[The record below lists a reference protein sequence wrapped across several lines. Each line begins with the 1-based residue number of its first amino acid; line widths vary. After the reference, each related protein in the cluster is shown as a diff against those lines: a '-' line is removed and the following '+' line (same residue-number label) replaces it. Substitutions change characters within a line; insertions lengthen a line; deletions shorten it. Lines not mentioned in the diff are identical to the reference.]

1 MKKTFALITLLLIGL
16 GIARAQNV
24 YFAGQ
29 SGDTAQ
35 VWKDNTLVF
44 SLSDT
49 LSLHLDDMRLANDS
63 TFYLAGHVS
72 DTAFTQGRVWL
83 NDSCVF
89 AGNPNSV
96 VNKLHLG
103 EDSWMASG
111 YSTNA
116 TGYINAAVWQNGILT
131 YSPNDSINSFAY
143 ALAVNGS
150 DIFYA
155 GCVSVDDTLGIDVA
169 TVWQNDTLLWQDGY
183 GGCIL
188 DIFHDGTDL
197 YAAGYF
203 VLEGLVS
210 AALWQNDS
218 IIFSAGNLDYDAL
231 FSAMD
236 IHNGSIYLAGY
247 IDDSLTVWQD
257 GEVLYSHPFDN
268 TNSEI
273 NALVVNEFGV
283 YYAGRINGVATVW
296 KDGEILYQPEGC
308 EVVTALCVLPSP
320 PLPDFTLTVVAND
333 TLMGSVTGSGV
344 YPIGDTA
351 TIEAFPNIGCE
362 FLFWNDSITDNPRD
376 VVVTQDSTFTAHFG
390 FIEYLIEVSAS
401 PEDAGT
407 VAGGGIYH
415 YGDTATLTASP
426 LSGFEFLGWSDSIAD
441 NPRDVIVAADSSF
454 TALFGIRQCSV
465 AVVASPEG
473 AGTMTGGGTYAFG
486 STIEIEATANEGHDF
501 LQWADGIA
509 DNPRSVTITS
519 DTTFTAE
526 FSTYQYEI
534 SASATPE
541 NGGTVSGIGI
551 YDHGSTATLTA
562 IANEYYEF
570 VCWNDGQASNPR
582 SFIVTQNATFTAMF
596 TKTGTPEFTI
606 TVVSD
611 NPALG
616 SVSGGGTFPEDS
628 LIEIEALPVEN
639 AHFLRWDDNNTDN
652 PRSIT
657 VTHDQTFTAYFELK
671 SSYNVVVRS
680 ENETMGTV
688 YGSGVYL
695 ANSTVGIGAIPN
707 EGYHFAGWQDGIMD
721 NPRFVTVTEDCEFM
735 ASFAENPIPTYT
747 VTIYFDENQGFAI
760 GSGTYAEGKTAT
772 IAAIPN
778 DGYQF
783 TKWSDNTTENPKEII
798 VDRDIFIA
806 AFFNG
811 LGVEEQP
818 WGFVTLYPNPVEDNL
833 HIEGMEG
840 ELKLFNANGLL
851 VKSWHLDGDTTISL
865 AGLPA
870 GVYFIGTGGRFAKL
884 IKK

>member
-72 DTAFTQGRVWL
+72 DSAFTQGRVWL

-308 EVVTALCVLPSP
+308 EVVIALCVLPSP

-344 YPIGDTA
+344 YPLGDTA
-351 TIEAFPNIGCE
+351 IIEAFANIGCE

-376 VVVTQDSTFTAHFG
+376 IIITQDSTFTAHFG
-390 FIEYLIEVSAS
+390 LIDYFVEVKAS
-401 PEDAGT
+401 PENAGT
-407 VAGGGIYH
+407 VAGSGIYH
-415 YGDTATLTASP
+415 YG
-426 LSGFEFLGWSDSIAD
+426 E
-441 NPRDVIVAADSSF
+441 
-454 TALFGIRQCSV
+454 
-465 AVVASPEG
+465 
-473 AGTMTGGGTYAFG
+473 
-486 STIEIEATANEGHDF
+486 TIEIEATALEGHDF
-501 LQWADGIA
+501 LQWADGIT

-519 DTTFTAE
+519 DTIFTAE

-652 PRSIT
+652 PRSII
-657 VTHDQTFTAYFELK
+657 VTQDQTFTAFFELK

-818 WGFVTLYPNPVEDNL
+818 WGFVTLYPNPVEDEL
-833 HIEGMEG
+833 RIEGMEG
-840 ELKLFNANGLL
+840 EVKLFNANGVLL
-851 VKSWHLDGDTTISL
+851 KRWLLDGDTTISL

>member
-1 MKKTFALITLLLIGL
+1 MFALFLATRF
-16 GIARAQNV
+16 ASAQDV
-24 YFAGQ
+24 YFAG
-29 SGDTAQ
+29 SGNGQGQ
-35 VWKDNTLVF
+35 VWKNNSLIYSISDSIDIHIAAMHVANNSTVF
-44 SLSDT
+44 S
-49 LSLHLDDMRLANDS
+49 
-63 TFYLAGHVS
+63 AGRGFS
-72 DTAFTQGRVWL
+72 SAFSQGRVWL
-83 NDSCVF
+83 NDSMVF
-89 AGNPNSV
+89 ASDSNTFLNAMVFNGN
-96 VNKLHLG
+96 
-103 EDSWMASG
+103 DW
-111 YSTNA
+111 T
-116 TGYINAAVWQNGILT
+116 AAGGNTSWQNGEILYQYTIDSTT
-131 YSPNDSINSFAY
+131 YGDVY
-143 ALAVNGS
+143 ALAIDTVTG
-150 DIFYA
+150 DIYA
-155 GCVSVDDTLGIDVA
+155 GGSTSDSLSVAAL
-169 TVWQNDTLLWQDGY
+169 WKNDSLLWEADNHSS
-183 GGCIL
+183 CIVSL
-188 DIFHDGTDL
+188 FHDGTDL

-344 YPIGDTA
+344 YPLGDTA
-351 TIEAFPNIGCE
+351 IIEAFANIGCE

-376 VVVTQDSTFTAHFG
+376 IIITQDSTFTAHFG
-390 FIEYLIEVSAS
+390 LIDYFVEVKAS
-401 PEDAGT
+401 PENAGT

-415 YGDTATLTASP
+415 YG
-426 LSGFEFLGWSDSIAD
+426 E
-441 NPRDVIVAADSSF
+441 
-454 TALFGIRQCSV
+454 
-465 AVVASPEG
+465 
-473 AGTMTGGGTYAFG
+473 
-486 STIEIEATANEGHDF
+486 TIEIEATALEGHDF
-501 LQWADGIA
+501 LQWADGIT
-509 DNPRSVTITS
+509 DNPRSVTIMS

-541 NGGTVSGIGI
+541 NGGIITGVGI

-616 SVSGGGTFPEDS
+616 TVSGGGVYPEGS

-639 AHFLRWDDNNTDN
+639 AHFVRWDDNNTDN

-657 VTHDQTFTAYFELK
+657 VAHDQTFTAFFELK

-811 LGVEEQP
+811 LGVEEQSLSLI
-818 WGFVTLYPNPVEDNL
+818 TLYPNPVEDEL
-833 HIEGMEG
+833 RIEGMEG
-840 ELKLFNANGLL
+840 EVKLFNANGVLL
-851 VKSWHLDGDTTISL
+851 KRWLLDGDTTISL
-865 AGLPA
+865 EGLPA
-870 GVYFIGTGGRFAKL
+870 GVYFIGTEGRFAKL